1 MCQAVS
7 EQSANLRT
15 HSCWK
20 HRYWVLMV
28 LVMFRGVPAKLQG
41 VLSIPLR
48 TASPALQ
55 NSNIITL
62 YECKK
67 YLFKKKKKK
76 TYVFSK
82 PFHLD
87 LTSGFRLVFNVTK
100 KHLLLL
106 TTENA

>member
-76 TYVFSK
+76 NLCFQQAISPGPNIWVPLSF
-82 PFHLD
+82 
-87 LTSGFRLVFNVTK
+87 
-100 KHLLLL
+100 
-106 TTENA
+106 

>member
-67 YLFKKKKKK
+67 YLFKKK
-76 TYVFSK
+76 
-82 PFHLD
+82 
-87 LTSGFRLVFNVTK
+87 TK
-100 KHLLLL
+100 NLCFQQAISPGPNIWVPLSF
-106 TTENA
+106 